1 MITHKNYPSD
11 PSKIKTHYE
20 LECDVLDKIQE
31 EILSWVDKNTKFL
44 EEKND
49 VDFWKKIEYKELGKT
64 CPSLMNYMKE
74 IRIPIR
80 EITIGLLTETMR
92 DSGFV
97 LHIGAPP
104 LNFKINFPIFNTED
118 VYTEWYDIPKEDL
131 DKLPLLVNNHTNT
144 SQYDLSILHD
154 TVHEKYN
161 LITRYNMHTC
171 PIVFNSWIP
180 HRVMPGPNAK
190 FPRIMIA
197 TMPIIDPVHL
207 MMK

>member
-1 MITHKNYPSD
+1 
-11 PSKIKTHYE
+11 
-20 LECDVLDKIQE
+20 
-31 EILSWVDKNTKFL
+31 
-44 EEKND
+44 
-49 VDFWKKIEYKELGKT
+49 
-64 CPSLMNYMKE
+64 
-74 IRIPIR
+74 
-80 EITIGLLTETMR
+80 
-92 DSGFV
+92 V